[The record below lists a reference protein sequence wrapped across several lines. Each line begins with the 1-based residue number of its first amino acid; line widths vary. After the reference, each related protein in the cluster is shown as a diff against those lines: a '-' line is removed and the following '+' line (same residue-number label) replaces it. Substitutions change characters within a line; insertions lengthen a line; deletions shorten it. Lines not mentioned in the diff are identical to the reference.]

1 MAAAGVVLIT
11 ADANGGPRRATV
23 AFIFVT
29 VLIDVLAIGL
39 IIPVLPRLIQD
50 FMGGDAAK
58 AAGMFGLFGTAWA
71 FMQFFASPILGSLSD
86 RYGRRP
92 VLLLSCLGL
101 ALDYAFMALAPSLGW
116 LLVGR
121 MISGVT
127 AATFSTA
134 LAYISDVTPPEKRA
148 ASFGIMGAAFGSG
161 FVLGPAVGGLLGGLS
176 PRAPFWVAG
185 ALALVNVVYGYF
197 VLPESLDREHRRAF
211 DWKRANP
218 LGALRALQGHEGLL
232 GLMGIYALYMLAHT
246 ALQST
251 FVLYTEHR
259 YHWDIRTTGLML
271 GGVGVCTIIVQGG
284 LVRHA
289 VARFGERR
297 TLLMGLVGG
306 LLGFTAYGL
315 AGTGAALMAS
325 IPVFGLMFFTGPPL
339 QGLMA
344 RRVAPNEYGLLQGAN
359 ASLMGITGII
369 GPTLFTQVFAYFI
382 GPSAPFSLPGA
393 SFFCGALLFLLALA
407 LAWRVAHPLTVAA
420 TAAPSTAPLDPH

>member
-1 MAAAGVVLIT
+1 
-11 ADANGGPRRATV
+11 
-23 AFIFVT
+23 
-29 VLIDVLAIGL
+29 
-39 IIPVLPRLIQD
+39 VLPRLIQE
-50 FMGGDAAK
+50 FMGGDPAR

-71 FMQFFASPILGSLSD
+71 LMQFFASPLLGSLSD
-86 RYGRRP
+86 RFGRRP
-92 VLLLSCLGL
+92 VILLSCLGL

-121 MISGVT
+121 MISGIT

-148 ASFGIMGAAFGSG
+148 ASFGMMGAAFGSG
-161 FVLGPAVGGLLGGLS
+161 FVLGPAVGGLLGDLS

-218 LGALRALQGHEGLL
+218 LGALLTLRGRAGLL

-251 FVLYTEHR
+251 FVLYTEYR
-259 YHWDIRTTGLML
+259 YHWDVRTTGLML
-271 GGVGVCTIIVQGG
+271 AGVGACTIIVQGG

-306 LLGFTAYGL
+306 TLGFVAYGL

-325 IPVFGLMFFTGPPL
+325 IPVFGVMFFTGPPL

-344 RRVAPNEYGLLQGAN
+344 RRVAPNEFGLLQGAN
-359 ASLMGITGII
+359 ASLMGITGIV
-369 GPTLFTQVFAYFI
+369 GPTVFTQVFAFFI
-382 GPSAPFSLPGA
+382 GPRAPLALPGA
-393 SFFCGALLFLLALA
+393 PFFCGAALFVSALG
-407 LAWRVAHPLTVAA
+407 LAWRVAHPLAPPANPAA
-420 TAAPSTAPLDPH
+420 AGSAPGPQQA

>member
-1 MAAAGVVLIT
+1 M
-11 ADANGGPRRATV
+11 
-23 AFIFVT
+23 T

-39 IIPVLPRLIQD
+39 IIPVLPRLIQG
-50 FMGGDAAK
+50 FMGGDMGR
-58 AAGMFGLFGTAWA
+58 AAGMFGLFGTSWA
-71 FMQFFASPILGSLSD
+71 LMQFIAAPVLGSLSD
-86 RYGRRP
+86 RFGRRP
-92 VLLLSCLGL
+92 VILLSCLGL
-101 ALDYAFMALAPSLGW
+101 GLDYFFMALAPSLGW

-121 MISGVT
+121 MISGIT

-185 ALALVNVVYGYF
+185 ALALVNVVYGWF
-197 VLPESLDREHRRAF
+197 VLPESLSREHRRPF
-211 DWKRANP
+211 DLKRANP
-218 LGALRALQGHEGLL
+218 LGALLALRGRDGLL
-232 GLMGIYALYMLAHT
+232 GMMGIYALYMLAHT

-259 YHWDIRTTGLML
+259 YHWDVRMTGLML
-271 GGVGVCTIIVQGG
+271 AGVGACTIIVQGG

-297 TLLMGLVGG
+297 TLLLGLGGG

-369 GPTLFTQVFAYFI
+369 GPTLFTQVFAYSI
-382 GPSAPFSLPGA
+382 APSTAFKLPGA
-393 SFFCGALLFLLALA
+393 AFFCGALLFALA
-407 LAWRVAHPLTVAA
+407 WLLAWRVARPLPDAGVAA
-420 TAAPSTAPLDPH
+420 VVPVATPDPYAG

>member
-1 MAAAGVVLIT
+1 M
-11 ADANGGPRRATV
+11 
-23 AFIFVT
+23 T

-39 IIPVLPRLIQD
+39 IIPVLPRLIQG
-50 FMGGDAAK
+50 FMGGDMGR
-58 AAGMFGLFGTAWA
+58 AAGMFGLFGTSWA
-71 FMQFFASPILGSLSD
+71 LMQFIAAPVLGSLSD
-86 RYGRRP
+86 RFGRRP
-92 VLLLSCLGL
+92 VILLSCLGL
-101 ALDYAFMALAPSLGW
+101 GLDYFFMALAPSLGW

-121 MISGVT
+121 MISGIT

-185 ALALVNVVYGYF
+185 ALALINVVYGWF
-197 VLPESLDREHRRAF
+197 VLPESLSREHRRPF
-211 DWKRANP
+211 DLKRANP
-218 LGALRALQGHEGLL
+218 LGALLALRGRDGLL
-232 GLMGIYALYMLAHT
+232 GMMGIYALYMLAHT

-259 YHWDIRTTGLML
+259 YHWDVRMTGLML
-271 GGVGVCTIIVQGG
+271 AGVGACTIIVQGG

-297 TLLMGLVGG
+297 TLLLGLGGG

-315 AGTGAALMAS
+315 ADTGAALMAS

-369 GPTLFTQVFAYFI
+369 GPTLFTQVFAYSI
-382 GPSAPFSLPGA
+382 APSAAFKLPGA
-393 SFFCGALLFLLALA
+393 PFFCGALLFALA
-407 LAWRVAHPLTVAA
+407 WLLAWRVARPLPDAGVAA
-420 TAAPSTAPLDPH
+420 VVPVATPDTHAG

>member
-1 MAAAGVVLIT
+1 M
-11 ADANGGPRRATV
+11 
-23 AFIFVT
+23 T

-39 IIPVLPRLIQD
+39 IIPVLPRLIQG
-50 FMGGDAAK
+50 FMGGDMGR
-58 AAGMFGLFGTAWA
+58 AAGMFGLFGTSWA
-71 FMQFFASPILGSLSD
+71 LMQFIAAPVLGSLSD
-86 RYGRRP
+86 RFGRRP
-92 VLLLSCLGL
+92 VILLSCLGL
-101 ALDYAFMALAPSLGW
+101 GLDYFFMALAPSLGW

-121 MISGVT
+121 MISGIT

-185 ALALVNVVYGYF
+185 ALALINVVYGWF
-197 VLPESLDREHRRAF
+197 VLPESLSREHRRPF
-211 DWKRANP
+211 NLKRANP
-218 LGALRALQGHEGLL
+218 LGALLALRGRDGLL
-232 GLMGIYALYMLAHT
+232 GMMGIYALYMLAHT

-259 YHWDIRTTGLML
+259 YHWDVRMTGLML
-271 GGVGVCTIIVQGG
+271 AGVGACTIIVQGG

-297 TLLMGLVGG
+297 TLLLGLGGG

-369 GPTLFTQVFAYFI
+369 GPTLFTQVFAYSI
-382 GPSAPFSLPGA
+382 APSTAFKLPGA
-393 SFFCGALLFLLALA
+393 AFFCGALLFALA
-407 LAWRVAHPLTVAA
+407 WLLAWRVARPLPDAGVAA
-420 TAAPSTAPLDPH
+420 VVSVATPDPYAG

>member
-1 MAAAGVVLIT
+1 M
-11 ADANGGPRRATV
+11 

-50 FMGGDAAK
+50 FMGGDTAR
-58 AAGMFGLFGTAWA
+58 AAGMFGLFGTVWA
-71 FMQFFASPILGSLSD
+71 LMQFISSPVLGSLSD
-86 RYGRRP
+86 RFGRRP
-92 VLLLSCLGL
+92 VILFSCLGL
-101 ALDYAFMALAPSLGW
+101 ALDYVFMALAPTLGW

-121 MISGVT
+121 VISGIT

-134 LAYISDVTPPEKRA
+134 LAYISDVTPPERRA

-161 FVLGPAVGGLLGGLS
+161 FVLGPALGGLLGGLS
-176 PRAPFWVAG
+176 PRAPFWAAG
-185 ALALVNVVYGYF
+185 ALALVNVSYGYF

-218 LGALRALQGHEGLL
+218 LGALLALRSREGLL

-259 YHWDIRTTGLML
+259 YGWDIRTTGLML
-271 GGVGVCTIIVQGG
+271 AGIGACTIVVQGA

-297 TLLMGLVGG
+297 TLLLGLTGG
-306 LLGFTAYGL
+306 LLGFLGYGL
-315 AGTGAALMAS
+315 AGTGGALMAT
-325 IPVFGLMFFTGPPL
+325 IPVFGIMFFTGPPL

-359 ASLMGITGII
+359 ASLMGMSGIV

-382 GPSAPFSLPGA
+382 APTTGVAIPGA
-393 SFFCGALLFLLALA
+393 AFFCGALLFAAALV
-407 LAWRVAHPLTVAA
+407 LAWRVARPVVA
-420 TAAPSTAPLDPH
+420 

>member
-1 MAAAGVVLIT
+1 MQSSVAPAGP
-11 ADANGGPRRATV
+11 GPRRATI

-39 IIPVLPRLIQD
+39 IIPVLPRLVQD
-50 FMGGDAAK
+50 FVGGDTAK
-58 AAGMFGLFGTAWA
+58 AAAMFGLFGTSWA
-71 FMQFFASPILGSLSD
+71 LMQFIAAPVLGSLSD
-86 RYGRRP
+86 RFGRRP
-92 VLLLSCLGL
+92 VILLSCLGL
-101 ALDYAFMALAPSLGW
+101 GLDYFFMALAPSLGW

-121 MISGVT
+121 MISGIT

-161 FVLGPAVGGLLGGLS
+161 FVLGPAVGGLLDGLS

-185 ALALVNVVYGYF
+185 ALALVNVVYGWF
-197 VLPESLDREHRRAF
+197 VLPESLSREHRRPF
-211 DWKRANP
+211 DLKRANP
-218 LGALRALQGHEGLL
+218 LGALLALRGRDGLL
-232 GLMGIYALYMLAHT
+232 GMMGIYALYMLAHT

-259 YHWDIRTTGLML
+259 YHWDVRMTGLML
-271 GGVGVCTIIVQGG
+271 AGVGACTIIVQGG

-297 TLLMGLVGG
+297 TLLLGLGGG

-369 GPTLFTQVFAYFI
+369 GPTLFTQVFAYSI
-382 GPSAPFSLPGA
+382 APSTAFKLPGA
-393 SFFCGALLFLLALA
+393 AFFCGALLFALA
-407 LAWRVAHPLTVAA
+407 WLLAWRVARPLPDAGVAA
-420 TAAPSTAPLDPH
+420 VVSVATPDPYAG